1 MQRTRRR
8 APAAKWFM
16 VDTGVSLW
24 ISRQRFRLQG
34 DWILCLWFWGA
45 YDFYFQ
51 LIFVKKR
58 RWIMPWYAL
67 DGQKKGKTRIY
78 LLESCLVGILSI
90 KGGLQILSKRKLLFA
105 WPQKMHI

>member
-1 MQRTRRR
+1 
-8 APAAKWFM
+8 
-16 VDTGVSLW
+16 
-24 ISRQRFRLQG
+24 
-34 DWILCLWFWGA
+34 
-45 YDFYFQ
+45 
-51 LIFVKKR
+51 
-58 RWIMPWYAL
+58 MPWYAL